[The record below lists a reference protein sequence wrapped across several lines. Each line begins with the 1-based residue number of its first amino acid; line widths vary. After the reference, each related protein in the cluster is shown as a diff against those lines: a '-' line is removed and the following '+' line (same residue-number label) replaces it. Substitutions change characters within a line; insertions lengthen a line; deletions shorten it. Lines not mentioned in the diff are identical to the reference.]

1 MRWQWQFL
9 AGIAVTASGF
19 LVEAVFLTI
28 MESLHATKMLGKSC
42 NLLADGMELLTFGVV
57 AMGNTGGVREGT
69 VICALLI
76 GTIAGVYFSRL
87 SWLTKKLFP
96 EDELDQSV
104 IGGETDGAS
113 TDN

>member
-1 MRWQWQFL
+1 MVFAGIPMRWQWQFL

-57 AMGNTGGVREGT
+57 A
-69 VICALLI
+69 I
-76 GTIAGVYFSRL
+76 GAYHIQRKVGA
-87 SWLTKKLFP
+87 K
-96 EDELDQSV
+96 
-104 IGGETDGAS
+104 GAS
-113 TDN
+113 EA